1 VTSETSVSTKLQ
13 ITDLLM
19 AARGGNAHA
28 REDLLPLVY
37 REMHRLARQYLR
49 SERSNHTLQPTAL
62 VNEVYL
68 RLFNGAPLEV
78 TSRSH
83 FYAIAATQMRQVLID
98 YARRKRALKR
108 TREWATGDQP
118 ELRPPP
124 HLSAEELL
132 ALDEALT
139 RFKGLYPR
147 AGTLVE
153 LRYFAGLTEAETA
166 ELLEISTSTF
176 KREWTFAKTWLLR
189 ELTR

>member
-1 VTSETSVSTKLQ
+1 VSTELQ
-13 ITDLLM
+13 ITDLLV
-19 AARGGNAHA
+19 AARGGNIHA
-28 REDLLPLVY
+28 REDLIPLVY

-98 YARRKRALKR
+98 HARRKRAQKR
-108 TREWATGDQP
+108 TMECAAGDQQQ
-118 ELRPPP
+118 LMPPA
-124 HLSAEELL
+124 HLTPEELL
-132 ALDEALT
+132 TLDEALT
-139 RFKGLYPR
+139 RFKVLYPR

-166 ELLEISTSTF
+166 EILDISISTT
-176 KREWTFAKTWLLR
+176 KREWNFAKAWLLR

>member
-1 VTSETSVSTKLQ
+1 MSAELQ
-13 ITDLLM
+13 ITDLLV
-19 AARGGNAHA
+19 AARGGNPRAH
-28 REDLLPLVY
+28 EDLIPLVY
-37 REMHRLARQYLR
+37 REMHRLARHYLR
-49 SERSNHTLQPTAL
+49 GERTSHTLQPTAL

-68 RLFNGAPLEV
+68 RLFCGAPLDV
-78 TSRSH
+78 MNRRH

-98 YARRKRALKR
+98 HARRKRAQKR
-108 TREWATGDQP
+108 NKEWASGDQQ
-118 ELRPPP
+118 ELMPSV
-124 HLSAEELL
+124 HLSPEQLL

-166 ELLEISTSTF
+166 DLLEISISTF

>member
-1 VTSETSVSTKLQ
+1 VSTKLQ

-19 AARGGNAHA
+19 AARVGNAHA

-78 TSRSH
+78 ASRSH

-108 TREWATGDQP
+108 SMEWPVGDQP
-118 ELRPPP
+118 ELRPPA
-124 HLSAEELL
+124 HLSTEELL

>member
-1 VTSETSVSTKLQ
+1 MSTELP
-13 ITDLLM
+13 ITDLLV

-28 REDLLPLVY
+28 REDLIPLVY

-68 RLFNGAPLEV
+68 RLFNGTPLDV

-98 YARRKRALKR
+98 HARRKRAQKR
-108 TREWATGDQP
+108 TADRVAGDQMEMMP
-118 ELRPPP
+118 AA
-124 HLSAEELL
+124 HLSPEELL
-132 ALDEALT
+132 ALDEVLT
-139 RFKGLYPR
+139 RFKSLYPR

-153 LRYFAGLTEAETA
+153 LRYFAGLTEAEAA
-166 ELLEISTSTF
+166 ELLDISISTT
-176 KREWTFAKTWLLR
+176 KREWNFAKAWLLR